1 MMDLAFKA
9 NKGDLRRLKTSPR
22 CLYLNGVKSSK
33 KYVFLLLKGF
43 LRAIALK
50 HAIAWLQIRYF
61 FKISQYAIKKRHILS
76 PKPLYFVLN

>member
-1 MMDLAFKA
+1 MLKIE
-9 NKGDLRRLKTSPR
+9 NKGVLRRVKRPPR
-22 CLYLNGVKSSK
+22 YLHLNGFKSSK

-50 HAIAWLQIRYF
+50 RAIARVQNSYF